1 MYYFILALKHF
12 SITYLMFSVVANFAM
27 KAIGHFLF
35 EGDEKSHALPA
46 EKFKFS
52 IMAEFLMLYHALTG
66 KLELKIVEACA

>member
-1 MYYFILALKHF
+1 
-12 SITYLMFSVVANFAM
+12 MFSVVANFAM